1 MSAFRRS
8 LSVLPAVGTEV
19 LLEGDEPWMLL
30 SQGGNVGLVAVIV
43 EPPVHDGG
51 LLAHLLLELVPG
63 QQEVIDLASDHPRKR
78 VRYLGHRHLVPRK
91 VYLAPDPAVRALEGH
106 GGEDADVVGVDHLE
120 GLVRIERLREHTTE
134 DRLPHIF
141 PVLHEE
147 DRTQYRVRYAAAAHV
162 LLNLPLALEVWNSSP
177 PVRASYRAVD
187 VVVYTSPLRSVSE
200 LHTLPDLALN
210 TDLPDLLDGE
220 HPIDAIEHPLDGGA
234 VFEVPAC
241 DLSPQLGELSHL
253 GLLGSRVSART
264 PIPRSSS
271 LRATAPPCWPVAP
284 LTRIKRPSLRPS
296 FILPPS
302 L

>member
-63 QQEVIDLASDHPRKR
+63 QQEVID
-78 VRYLGHRHLVPRK
+78 
-91 VYLAPDPAVRALEGH
+91 LAPDPAVRALEGH

-162 LLNLPLALEVWNSSP
+162 LLNLPLALEVWNSSL

-220 HPIDAIEHPLDGGA
+220 HPIDAIEHPLDGRA
-234 VFEVPAC
+234 VLEVPAC
-241 DLSPQLGELSHL
+241 DLSPQLGELSRL
-253 GLLGSRVSART
+253 TLLGISGERTYPDSA
-264 PIPRSSS
+264 
-271 LRATAPPCWPVAP
+271 
-284 LTRIKRPSLRPS
+284 
-296 FILPPS
+296 FE
-302 L
+302 